1 MKKNKKIIIIVGVI
15 IGLLVIG
22 ALFLI
27 FKNNIFTTVDTSV
40 KNSNTEY
47 RISDNALSNFDLYF
61 LQKENN
67 SKNKV
72 YSPLSIK
79 YALSMLKDGTSGD
92 SKKQIEN
99 IIGNYNTKKYTNS
112 SNVSFANGMFI
123 RNDYKKN
130 IKDEYINL
138 LKEKYNAEIIYDNFK
153 SPDNINKWI
162 NDKTLGLIPNMLDD
176 TNDNLFHQILQIYVF
191 PFRKSE

>member
-1 MKKNKKIIIIVGVI
+1 MKKNKKIIIVIGVI

-99 IIGNYNTKKYTNS
+99 AALILPHRLLFRYHGAYIYWQSQPTRLPRRLS
-112 SNVSFANGMFI
+112 FSPPSNQL
-123 RNDYKKN
+123 R
-130 IKDEYINL
+130 
-138 LKEKYNAEIIYDNFK
+138 
-153 SPDNINKWI
+153 SP
-162 NDKTLGLIPNMLDD
+162 
-176 TNDNLFHQILQIYVF
+176 
-191 PFRKSE
+191 

>member
-1 MKKNKKIIIIVGVI
+1 MKKNKKIIIVIGVI

-99 IIGNYNTKKYTNS
+99 IIGNYNTKKYPNS

-138 LKEKYNAEIIYDNFK
+138 LKEKYIENFYK
-153 SPDNINKWI
+153 S
-162 NDKTLGLIPNMLDD
+162 
-176 TNDNLFHQILQIYVF
+176 
-191 PFRKSE
+191 

>member
-15 IGLLVIG
+15 MGLLIISIVV
-22 ALFLI
+22 FFI
-27 FKNNIFTTVDTSV
+27 FKKNIFTTVDTSV
-40 KNSNTEY
+40 KNSNSEY
-47 RISDNALSNFDLYF
+47 KISDNALSSFDLYF
-61 LQKENN
+61 MQKENN
-67 SKNKV
+67 NKNKI

-79 YALSMLKDGTSGD
+79 YALSMLKDGTDGD

-99 IIGNYNTKKYTNS
+99 IIGNYNTKKYPNS

-153 SPDNINKWI
+153 SPDNINK
-162 NDKTLGLIPNMLDD
+162 
-176 TNDNLFHQILQIYVF
+176 
-191 PFRKSE
+191 